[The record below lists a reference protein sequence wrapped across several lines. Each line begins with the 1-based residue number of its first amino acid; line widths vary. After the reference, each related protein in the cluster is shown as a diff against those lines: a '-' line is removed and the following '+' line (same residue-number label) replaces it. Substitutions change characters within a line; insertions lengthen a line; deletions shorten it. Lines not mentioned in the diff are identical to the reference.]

1 MSAVRETNANAALAR
16 AVAMAE
22 AAADALNEVPMDCLQ
37 GSGLGELLTRL
48 RAVQRRIDA
57 SGALLGHRF
66 AGCDEW
72 DSDGAGSPVRWLFG
86 QGNDTWGDARSV
98 FSRGSTVADFP
109 HLAEAWRLGEIG
121 AQHVDALSRLAR
133 QFPRLVPDLSAA
145 DSAIA
150 VVARACEPR
159 EFYQRLRQLCHRI
172 DPDALDRNGDRRG
185 IGLYVSTLL
194 DGFVRVDGTLDPVL
208 GARFLAALESCR
220 RDVQEEP
227 SGPAG
232 EHSPLPDGHESDH
245 RPQSE
250 RNLDALRRLL
260 DAAGAATADL
270 ALPLVSGERPT
281 VNVSVPI
288 EALIDPGSAE
298 AGWLERFGI
307 PTTMITGAKA
317 RQLSCDA
324 SIRPLITTGEGQLIA
339 LFPRARTIHPALRRA
354 VFLRDRRCR
363 FPGCR
368 SRIDEVHHIQFHSHG
383 GPTVMANLIGLC
395 WSHHHRVH
403 EAGWRISGNPEGTV
417 TFRSRLGRERP
428 SEPAPPCAWPATRP
442 PESQCDPPSPGV
454 PSDPQIR
461 EGVIACSP
469 IVLSSSAGASPAP
482 VSCTT

>member
-1 MSAVRETNANAALAR
+1 VRAASSSTS
-16 AVAMAE
+16 V
-22 AAADALNEVPMDCLQ
+22 C
-37 GSGLGELLTRL
+37 
-48 RAVQRRIDA
+48 A
-57 SGALLGHRF
+57 SCA
-66 AGCDEW
+66 
-72 DSDGAGSPVRWLFG
+72 
-86 QGNDTWGDARSV
+86 
-98 FSRGSTVADFP
+98 
-109 HLAEAWRLGEIG
+109 
-121 AQHVDALSRLAR
+121 
-133 QFPRLVPDLSAA
+133 
-145 DSAIA
+145 
-150 VVARACEPR
+150 
-159 EFYQRLRQLCHRI
+159 HRI

-324 SIRPLITTGEGQLIA
+324 SIRPSITTGEGQLIA
-339 LFPRARTIHPALRRA
+339 LFRGHARFIRHYGEPSSSAMDA
-354 VFLRDRRCR
+354 AASRDAD
-363 FPGCR
+363 P
-368 SRIDEVHHIQFHSHG
+368 RIDEVHHIQFHSHG

-395 WSHHHRVH
+395 WSSSPPR
-403 EAGWRISGNPEGTV
+403 P
-417 TFRSRLGRERP
+417 RSRLAHFGQSGRN
-428 SEPAPPCAWPATRP
+428 SDLSIAPWSRAA
-442 PESQCDPPSPGV
+442 Q
-454 PSDPQIR
+454 
-461 EGVIACSP
+461 
-469 IVLSSSAGASPAP
+469 
-482 VSCTT
+482 